1 MNFVDEKSLL
11 EAAEAAF
18 QESWKTINLR
28 DGWTSAK
35 VKVRTRARNDMPRYK
50 TLYPGKKLWTQVKI
64 SYSCTKL

>member
-35 VKVRTRARNDMPRYK
+35 VKVFFFLGGGGQHRSDAN
-50 TLYPGKKLWTQVKI
+50 
-64 SYSCTKL
+64 